1 MEKTIFTQL
10 TSEQLQA
17 AITEAVSLAIS
28 RNKVDTSNPFEDVN
42 YITRKDAAKI
52 LGCSLVS
59 LNQWTKS
66 GIIQGYRIGTRVR
79 YKKIEVLN
87 SLVKVKSGRV

>member
-28 RNKVDTSNPFEDVN
+28 RNKVDTSNPFEDEN